1 LRYINEFKLHHDP
14 RVIRIIGPAYF
25 LALDTCKLSVQ
36 DPGGWTATCA
46 GGAAYTEEWMNNFNA
61 HDPRRTLCSDEEPNA
76 TEKSNTKAAGRA
88 VHAAR
93 QKLAA
98 AQMAQAATTTGLE
111 GREKM
116 KALQRAAKAALQHL
130 HSHTTI
136 KDLPISQ
143 DLKPMMEHCIKIG
156 EPALVAVPSR
166 KALHLP
172 CPRISGKG
180 RECSA
185 TGEAPRPSMTKAT

>member
-1 LRYINEFKLHHDP
+1 LHVAGSSLLTFEHFYLACFRELSRYIEEFKLHHDP
-14 RVIRIIGPAYF
+14 RNIRIIGPAYF

-93 QKLAA
+93 
-98 AQMAQAATTTGLE
+98 
-111 GREKM
+111 
-116 KALQRAAKAALQHL
+116 
-130 HSHTTI
+130 
-136 KDLPISQ
+136 
-143 DLKPMMEHCIKIG
+143 
-156 EPALVAVPSR
+156 
-166 KALHLP
+166 
-172 CPRISGKG
+172 
-180 RECSA
+180 
-185 TGEAPRPSMTKAT
+185 